1 MTREATVSGGVGGT
15 TDPVSQ
21 DSNLASVPSGEGRR
35 GADGGRGDIQ
45 PVAETTRTW
54 PDLRDDGAGEPYDEQ
69 RRA

>member
-1 MTREATVSGGVGGT
+1 VSGGGT
-15 TDPVSQ
+15 TDAVPQ
-21 DSNLASVPSGEGRR
+21 DPDLATVPSGEGRR

-54 PDLRDDGAGEPYDEQ
+54 PDLCNDGAGEPHDEQ